1 MSMTVKPSELNEAII
16 SVLEDA
22 TMGLKLDIEKIG
34 AEVSE
39 KGRKELV
46 QTSPKYTGNR
56 KTQYK
61 PGAYARSWKV
71 NKQASGITGNS
82 SYTIHNDHHYR
93 LTHLL
98 ENGHVNRD
106 GSRTRNFIHIAPVNN
121 SVCREYERKIEDAIH
136 DM

>member
-1 MSMTVKPSELNEAII
+1 MTIKPSQLSDAVREILEEASSELKE
-16 SVLEDA
+16 
-22 TMGLKLDIEKIG
+22 KLDEIG
-34 AEVSE
+34 KEAAESGV
-39 KGRKELV
+39 KELKK
-46 QTSPKYTGNR
+46 TSPKYTGDKKR
-56 KTQYK
+56 EYK
-61 PGAYARSWKV
+61 PGAYAMSWRFKR
-71 NKQASGITGNS
+71 NYNAITGNS
-82 SYTIHNDHHYR
+82 SYTIHNRDHYR